1 MLKIQIGSPLLELFG
16 ESSAESP
23 FVLLKCIVPT
33 LLPEGNKKKLSY
45 FHIHIYG
52 G

>member
-23 FVLLKCIVPT
+23 FVLLKCMVPT
-33 LLPEGNKKKLSY
+33 FLPEGKKNIN
-45 FHIHIYG
+45 FHIHI
-52 G
+52 